1 MCWKTFPIVDPKSL
15 GIVFEGPRY
24 PNPADSTLATQKL
37 NLTIYCDPSSTS
49 GPKFLSYDDLMLNLE
64 WTSPGGCPKTTDS
77 EPPKDDEGNKGGNDS
92 GSEEESVGSGL
103 GWFFLV

>member
-1 MCWKTFPIVDPKSL
+1 M
-15 GIVFEGPRY
+15 FEGPRY
-24 PNPADSTLATQKL
+24 PDPADLTLATQKL

-49 GPKFLSYDDLMLNLE
+49 APKFLSYDDSILNLE
-64 WTSPGGCPKTTDS
+64 WSTPDGCPKTTES
-77 EPPKDDEGNKGGNDS
+77 EPPKDDKGNKGDSDS